1 MPFTRRVGPR
11 TCHCLIVYCQKNVL
25 QTFYQTP
32 SAAERGGDRLELP
45 KQTMS
50 FSLQHEK
57 LRLIRKER
65 QNFKDHQRL
74 SYWAFEIL
82 CVLLPIPP
90 LAPRWTWSVDTHSDI
105 LSCFLESGI
114 EKKNERL
121 FFFPELMPSR
131 FASVS

>member
-1 MPFTRRVGPR
+1 MPSGLDSKMPFTRRVGSR
-11 TCHCLIVYCQKNVL
+11 TCHCLIFYFQKNVL

-32 SAAERGGDRLELP
+32 SADERGGDRLELP

-57 LRLIRKER
+57 LLLIRKER
-65 QNFKDHQRL
+65 QNFNQRL
-74 SYWAFEIL
+74 SYRAFEIL

-90 LAPRWTWSVDTHSDI
+90 LAPRWTWSVDAHSDI
-105 LSCFLESGI
+105 LSRFLESGI

-121 FFFPELMPSR
+121 FFSPS
-131 FASVS
+131 